1 MIKYGSVC
9 SGIEAATAA
18 WHSLGW
24 KPAWFSEIESFPCKV
39 LKHHYPEVPNL
50 GDMTKLNEHKIY
62 NDESIDLLVGG
73 TPCQSFSIAGL
84 RGGMDDERGNLAL
97 EYCRILIAKQPKW
110 FVWENVPG
118 VFSSNSG
125 KDFACLLSAF
135 TGKEINPEGLGN
147 AGVIEGNV
155 GGYSVAW
162 RVLDAQYFGVP
173 QRRRRVF
180 VVGHLGNDWRPPYA
194 VLFER
199 DSLRR
204 DFEKSAKER
213 KGIAGKVERN
223 TSNSISSDLIE
234 TYSYQNNHTGIIESQ
249 VSATLKKEGS
259 TTDERSVG
267 AYVAFGAQNSHHQTM
282 NVSETVPTL
291 DKSKV
296 PAICI
301 QGSMIG
307 RDDKNSPQGDGVNE
321 DVAFTLNRTD
331 RHGVCYSIQTGQ
343 TGANGSNI
351 SENISPVL
359 TKGDKHAVVYEN
371 HGQDSRVTE
380 MNVCPS
386 ITKKWGT
393 GGNNVPLV
401 EAFQQNGDGELR
413 TGEVC
418 FTLNKNSNASGR
430 NAPLLA
436 QAIARRLTPLECE
449 RLQGFPDFFTAI
461 PGAKDSPRYA
471 AIGNSM
477 AVPVMHWIGKRIDMM
492 DKFLTSIKTENK

>member
-24 KPAWFSEIESFPCKV
+24 KPAWFSEIEPFPCKV

-62 NDESIDLLVGG
+62 NDESIGLLVGG

-135 TGKEINPEGLGN
+135 TGKEINPEGLGS

-180 VVGHLGNDWRPPYA
+180 VVGHLGNDWRPSYA

-213 KGIAGKVERN
+213 KGTAGTVEGNTGTTVNRMLGISDYVEDAVCSTMKKRDHKDVTDIVCHRN
-223 TSNSISSDLIE
+223 DAFNFEMYSGECKEISPCLQKDRAKDTLVYPSNE
-234 TYSYQNNHTGIIESQ
+234 T
-249 VSATLKKEGS
+249 V
-259 TTDERSVG
+259 
-267 AYVAFGAQNSHHQTM
+267 VAFGAQNSHHQTM

-296 PAICI
+296 SA
-301 QGSMIG
+301 M
-307 RDDKNSPQGDGVNE
+307 
-321 DVAFTLNRTD
+321 
-331 RHGVCYSIQTGQ
+331 
-343 TGANGSNI
+343 
-351 SENISPVL
+351 
-359 TKGDKHAVVYEN
+359 VY
-371 HGQDSRVTE
+371 DTPKS
-380 MNVCPS
+380 
-386 ITKKWGT
+386 
-393 GGNNVPLV
+393 
-401 EAFQQNGDGELR
+401 FQQNADGELR
-413 TGEVC
+413 EGDVS

-430 NAPLLA
+430 NAPLLCQTVRMRSGCEGGGKGA
-436 QAIARRLTPLECE
+436 LVSEELSLTLATANDQTLITEVVACDQADTITIGANQTTGRAGDICATGAIARRLTPLECE
-449 RLQGFPDFFTAI
+449 ILQGFPDFFTAI

-492 DKFLTSIKTENK
+492 DKVLEKIKTENK